1 MDIVQKITQ
10 IIEPTLADMGFALVR
25 VLYQGADTNNTLQI
39 MIERADFSAM
49 QADDCEKVSKA
60 LSAILDVEDVIANRY
75 LLEVT
80 SPGIDRPLVKLADY
94 ERFSGREAKVET
106 LIPVDGRKRF
116 KGKLLGVDGNQVIM
130 NFAGQELKIEFDII
144 SKAKLVLTDE
154 LVAQMLKGNK

>member
-39 MIERADFSAM
+39 MIERADYSAM

-80 SPGIDRPLVKLADY
+80 SPGIDRPLVKLSDY
-94 ERFSGREAKVET
+94 QRFTGREAKVET

-116 KGKLLGVDGNQVIM
+116 KGKLSGVDGNQIM
-130 NFAGQELKIEFDII
+130 INFEGLELKIDFDII

>member
-10 IIEPTLADMGFALVR
+10 IIEPTLTDMGFALVR

-60 LSAILDVEDVIANRY
+60 LSAVLDVEDVIANRY

-94 ERFSGREAKVET
+94 ERFAGREAKVET

-116 KGKLLGVDGNQVIM
+116 KGKLLGVEDNQILID
-130 NFAGQELKIEFDII
+130 FEGQELKIEFDII

>member
-39 MIERADFSAM
+39 MIERADYSAM

-94 ERFSGREAKVET
+94 ERFCGREAKVET
-106 LIPVDGRKRF
+106 SAKNSALISKS
-116 KGKLLGVDGNQVIM
+116 GN
-130 NFAGQELKIEFDII
+130 FSII
-144 SKAKLVLTDE
+144 SSNLS
-154 LVAQMLKGNK
+154 N

>member
-39 MIERADFSAM
+39 MIERSDFSAM

-94 ERFSGREAKVET
+94 ERFAGREAKVET

-116 KGKLLGVDGNQVIM
+116 KGKLLGVDGNQVVM
-130 NFAGQELKIEFDII
+130 DFEGQELKIEFDII

>member
-39 MIERADFSAM
+39 MIERADYSAM

-60 LSAILDVEDVIANRY
+60 LSAILDVEDVVANRY

-94 ERFSGREAKVET
+94 ERFCGREAKVET

-116 KGKLLGVDGNQVIM
+116 KGKLLGVDGTQIIM
-130 NFAGQELKIEFDII
+130 DFEGQELKIEFDII

-154 LVAQMLKGNK
+154 LLAQMLKGNK

>member
-1 MDIVQKITQ
+1 MDIVQKVTQ

-39 MIERADFSAM
+39 MVERSDYSAM
-49 QADDCEKVSKA
+49 QADDCEKISRS

-80 SPGIDRPLVKLADY
+80 SPGIDRPLVKLSDY
-94 ERFSGREAKVET
+94 ERFKGREAKIET

-116 KGKLLGVDGNQVIM
+116 KGTLQGVDGDLIVM
-130 NFAGQELKIEFDII
+130 NFDGQELKINFDII
-144 SKAKLVLTDE
+144 SKAKLILTDE
-154 LVAQMLKGNK
+154 LVAQMLKAKK

>member
-10 IIEPTLADMGFALVR
+10 IIEPTLTDMGFALVR

-39 MIERADFSAM
+39 MVERADYSAM
-49 QADDCEKVSKA
+49 QADDCEKISRS

-75 LLEVT
+75 MLEVT

-94 ERFSGREAKVET
+94 ERFNGREAKVET
-106 LIPVDGRKRF
+106 LLPVEGRKRF
-116 KGKLLGVDGNQVIM
+116 KGKLKGVDGKQIVID
-130 NFAGQELKIEFDII
+130 FEGQELKIDFDII